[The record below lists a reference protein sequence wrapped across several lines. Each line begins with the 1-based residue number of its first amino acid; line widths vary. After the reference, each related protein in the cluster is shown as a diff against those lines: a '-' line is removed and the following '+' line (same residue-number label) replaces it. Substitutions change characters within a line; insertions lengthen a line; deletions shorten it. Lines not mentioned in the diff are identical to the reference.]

1 MNILYLS
8 VLVSPS
14 ALREAENTDRAFSA
28 YAVQKFHHL
37 LTRGLV
43 KNGAIVSVLS
53 TFYLPRVGKGF
64 FRKSEYCD
72 GVHFDYIPTLNS
84 SLFRHPWLVAY
95 CFVRVLLFG
104 IFNRHEKVL
113 FCDVLNVSACMG
125 AVAAAKLIGLRRVG
139 IVTDMPEF
147 AVGVD
152 AGSRQNLGKKIF
164 SSRLNMK
171 TINGFSHFVFL
182 TEQMNPVL
190 NKKGKPY
197 IIMEG
202 LVDSSFVMSDK
213 KGKKTK
219 KIVLYAGGIDEKYGL
234 GLLVEGFIHA
244 QVKDS
249 ELHIYGD
256 GPFVPRIKEY
266 DKEYANV
273 FYMGIQPNKVI
284 VEKEQEATLLVN
296 PRPTKEDF
304 TKYSFPSKN
313 MEYMLSGIPL
323 LTTKL
328 PGMPQEYYPYV
339 YLFEEESIEGYAGRM
354 MDVLSLPAEELRA
367 KGMRAR
373 EWVVDNKNNI
383 VQAKKIMDL
392 I

>member
-43 KNGAIVSVLS
+43 KNGAKVNALS

-72 GVHFDYIPTLNS
+72 GVHFDYIPTLNN
-84 SLFRHPWLVAY
+84 SLFRHPWLLLY

-104 IFNRHEKVL
+104 IFNRREKVL
-113 FCDVLNVSACMG
+113 FCDVLNVTACMG

-147 AVGVD
+147 TVGVN
-152 AGSRQNLGKKIF
+152 AGSQQNPGKKNF
-164 SSRLNMK
+164 SSRLNLK

-182 TEQMNPVL
+182 TEQMNTAL
-190 NKKGKPY
+190 NRKGKPY

-213 KGKKTK
+213 TGKKAK

-234 GLLVEGFIHA
+234 RLLVEGFIRA
-244 QVKDS
+244 RVEDS

-256 GPFVPRIKEY
+256 GPFATQIKEY
-266 DKEYANV
+266 EKEHANV
-273 FYMGIQPNKVI
+273 FYMGIRPNEII

-296 PRPTKEDF
+296 PRPTKEAF
-304 TKYSFPSKN
+304 TKFSFPSKN
-313 MEYMLSGIPL
+313 MEYMLSGTPL

-328 PGMPQEYYPYV
+328 PGMPQEYYPHV
-339 YLFEEESIEGYAGRM
+339 FLFEGESIDGYANRIQ
-354 MDVLSLPAEELRA
+354 DVLSLPVEKLREKGHEA
-367 KGMRAR
+367 KK
-373 EWVVDNKNNI
+373 WVYANKNNI
-383 VQAKKIMDL
+383 VQAKKILD
-392 I
+392 II